1 MKGKYY
7 RKNIRIL
14 IRNKF
19 TGTKSV
25 QKRGFCTKSPFLLQN
40 LNTKMKRRNQKSE
53 NQLKTQQC
61 VACITCKNEIKQNN
75 PDIHQIRPIF
85 KLKVINMLLKGGS
98 ILFILVVAF

>member
-1 MKGKYY
+1 
-7 RKNIRIL
+7 L

-61 VACITCKNEIKQNN
+61 VACITCKNEIKQNI
-75 PDIHQIRPIF
+75 PDLYHLISLN
-85 KLKVINMLLKGGS
+85 KLKVVNMLQKGG
-98 ILFILVVAF
+98 IIIFILVVAL